1 MANVTDSKLRTGWVC
16 IATEGAT
23 VDGRTISRQWLDE
36 MAASYDPD
44 FYTASLWPDH
54 QRYYAMGHVAELKAE
69 EEDGKLK
76 LYAVLCPT
84 RDLVYYNQVGQ
95 YQFCSIEPVEKFAD
109 TGKTYLFGLGVTDTP
124 ASTGT
129 TRMQF
134 RAKQEPQAICASEP
148 LKLDNLQA
156 EQQQAETGLF
166 AALKKFLATH
176 GEQQEPA
183 ASAEHD
189 HTEDQAMDQKQ
200 FEALTAK
207 MDALEQKFDAAMNTK
222 VEGDKA
228 TDKTA
233 EQKADEQGTAHFA
246 ALTEKLDGIATKQAE
261 LEQKF
266 SALMQEKP
274 GQELPGAPA
283 GNKVQLV

>member
-16 IATEGAT
+16 IATEGST
-23 VDGRTISRQWLDE
+23 VDDRTISRQWLEE

-69 EEDGKLK
+69 EKDGKLK

-176 GEQQEPA
+176 GEPDTA

-189 HTEDQAMDQKQ
+189 TTEEQPMDKAQ

-207 MDALEQKFDAAMNTK
+207 MDALEQKFDAAINAK
-222 VEGDKA
+222 AEGAKA
-228 TDKTA
+228 A
-233 EQKADEQGTAHFA
+233 EQKEEGKGDANFA
-246 ALTEKLDGIATKQAE
+246 ALTEKMDGIATKQAE

-266 SALMQEKP
+266 SALLQEKP